1 MKTYLS
7 KLEPIG
13 LIFFIVG
20 SLFYFMHWP
29 FGIVHLTIAIGLI
42 SIGILL
48 DTHKSKDPYVFGS
61 NYALVVFVISSLFWI
76 ASIPGSGAMKAI
88 GITSLAVYFMFRLF
102 MAFKIENYFNR
113 NVAVFMNSTFI
124 FTCISFVFIYEH
136 WPFRIVI
143 LIFTFLLFGLFSA
156 LLYIYSIGNTN
167 YKEATISMNPRKVTF
182 LSIGL
187 IIVFFNLF
195 NKLPFSTQLCS
206 FNQCKIVQ
214 NDKMN
219 LLQQGDAYFNTFTDS
234 SDLKIATQINDLTLN
249 QLSEI
254 QELKLAMLHQSQN
267 DTIYHFKKRAGKVID
282 LDINFEYLQNSFNYD
297 IPNYVFNYTQSN
309 GEIKK
314 GDQLYNHLKE
324 LKTKLENLLQT
335 SSEMQLKD
343 KNQMVDSNRLI
354 QRKLQL
360 QAVSSSFYFLNTVN
374 TFEFTDRNWSTFN
387 FDHLILINTLEKIMN
402 IERKIVKTRLEA
414 FVYLSNN

>member
-13 LIFFIVG
+13 LIFFILG

-29 FGIVHLTIAIGLI
+29 FGIVYLTIAIGLI

-48 DTHKSKDPYVFGS
+48 DTHKSKDLYVFGS
-61 NYALVVFVISSLFWI
+61 NYALVIFVISSLFWI

-88 GITSLAVYFMFRLF
+88 GITSLAVYFMFRLL

-124 FTCISFVFIYEH
+124 FTCISFVFIYEN

-143 LIFTFLLFGLFSA
+143 LIFTFLLLGLFSA

-206 FNQCKIVQ
+206 FNHCKIVQ

-234 SDLKIATQINDLTLN
+234 SDLKIAIQINDLTLN

-254 QELKLAMLHQSQN
+254 QELKLEMLHQSQN

-282 LDINFEYLQNSFNYD
+282 LDINFGYLQNSFNYD

-343 KNQMVDSNRLI
+343 KNQMVDSNRMLWCLLHKA
-354 QRKLQL
+354 Q
-360 QAVSSSFYFLNTVN
+360 
-374 TFEFTDRNWSTFN
+374 
-387 FDHLILINTLEKIMN
+387 HL
-402 IERKIVKTRLEA
+402 
-414 FVYLSNN
+414 FH